1 MVRKVFSTQPMCVVF
16 RVDASTEIGT
26 GHVMRCLT
34 LADALTRVG
43 ADCHFICRNHIGN
56 MNDYIRQR
64 GYPVYELT
72 SSDATPVDASKA
84 ELQHEHWLQVP
95 WADDAA
101 QSYDVMQRERICADW
116 LVLDHYALDA
126 RWQRAMKP
134 TFERLMVIDD
144 LADREH
150 VADLLLDQNLGR
162 AAADYDGLVP
172 ESCIR
177 LIGPQYAM
185 LRPEFAQWRSYSL
198 KRRQNP
204 ELKHILVTMGGVDKD
219 NFTGRVLDA
228 LARMDPP
235 SDMRIHV
242 VLGERA
248 PSLKQVRQQAKA
260 MAHMSVSIHVNVE
273 NMAQMMSESDLV
285 IGAAGSTSWERCC
298 LGVPSVL
305 MAVADNQRKVCDEL
319 SAQKAALTICN
330 AKAVETELLYVLSRI
345 MRNRSILFTLSD
357 RSKRITSGNGTEQ
370 VVEQL
375 KRIYK
380 GPIKYE

>member
-64 GYPVYELT
+64 GYPVYELI
-72 SSDATPVDASKA
+72 SSDAIPVDASKA

-126 RWQRAMKP
+126 RWQREMKP

-144 LADREH
+144 LADRQH

-177 LIGPQYAM
+177 LMGPRYAM

-219 NFTGRVLDA
+219 NITGQILNA
-228 LARMDPP
+228 LAGVELP
-235 SDMRIHV
+235 SDMRITV
-242 VLGERA
+242 VMG
-248 PSLKQVRQQAKA
+248 AKA
-260 MAHMSVSIHVNVE
+260 LWSQSICKQAERMSVPARVLTGVT
-273 NMAQMMSESDLV
+273 NMAQTMAEADFAF
-285 IGAAGSTSWERCC
+285 GAAGTTTWERCS
-298 LGVPSVL
+298 LGLPSLLFVL
-305 MAVADNQRKVCDEL
+305 AENQREL
-319 SAQKAALTICN
+319 ARAVHERGA
-330 AKAVETELLYVLSRI
+330 AVESSAVTSAEIVEHFSRASARQQLI
-345 MRNRSILFTLSD
+345 GMTNAAQQ
-357 RSKRITSGNGTEQ
+357 ITDGNGARRVLQ
-370 VVEQL
+370 QL
-375 KRIYK
+375 LQR
-380 GPIKYE
+380 